1 MSVPKKKA
9 TTKAAKSVK
18 SAKPATPPS
27 PTPVPQSTFAT
38 REAWLQAAVVALRP
52 LCVSAAL
59 DVPALIHV
67 SVGWPSRSALSA
79 KRQRLGECWYGETSQ
94 DGHPQLFIS
103 PVIADSH
110 RVLDVLLHELLHT
123 ALPKAKHGPKF
134 AKAAKAVGLE
144 GKPTTTVA
152 GADLLKRLGEIVKQ
166 LGPMPHAGLTVSSKH
181 KVQSTRLLKACA
193 ADCCGYIVRVTKKWI
208 DDEGCP
214 LCPHGAT
221 MEVDV

>member
-1 MSVPKKKA
+1 MSAAKMKT
-9 TTKAAKSVK
+9 TTKAAKSAK
-18 SAKPATPPS
+18 SKSPAP
-27 PTPVPQSTFAT
+27 PTPVPQSAFAT

-52 LCVSAAL
+52 LCISAAL
-59 DVPALIHV
+59 DVPALVHV

-103 PVIADSH
+103 PVIADSS

-123 ALPKAKHGPKF
+123 ALPPAVKHGPKF
-134 AKAAKAVGLE
+134 AKAARAVGLE
-144 GKPTTTVA
+144 GKPTATVA
-152 GADLLKRLGEIVKQ
+152 GADLLSKLEAIVKQ
-166 LGPMPHAGLTVSSKH
+166 LGPMPHAGLTASSKR

-193 ADCCGYIVRVTKKWI
+193 TECCGYIVRVTQKWI

-214 LCPHGAT
+214 LCPHGAA
-221 MEVDV
+221 MELEV